1 MIILSCEKIH
11 KSFGIDVVLDEISF
25 SVKEGSRMGVV
36 GANGAGKSTLFKII
50 INEISP
56 DSGQVYI
63 ARDTRIGY
71 LPQDAALD
79 SNEPVW
85 AELLQ
90 VFRPLLEMEKQ
101 LRSLEA
107 QISEAA
113 DKGEANYRLLLNE
126 YARLVEQ
133 YENQGGY
140 SYESYIKG
148 VLIGLGFS
156 PDEFQKPIYQLSGGQ
171 KTRIALARLLLQK
184 PQILLLDEPT
194 NHLDLDATQWLED
207 YLRDYPG
214 TVLLISHDRYFLD
227 RLCDSILDIEN
238 GRSRLYQGNYSVY
251 KEKKAFDIAQQQKSY
266 ELQQREIER
275 QEAIIQRY
283 KSFNRE
289 KSIRAAESR
298 QKALDKMERIE
309 KPYTEDEIRFRFEIK
324 NQSGNDVLQV
334 TDLAKSFDDKLLFQN
349 VSFFIRRGE
358 RVAILGPN
366 GIGKS
371 TLLKCILGQYSPSSG
386 DIRLGTGVSIG
397 YYDQEQRNL
406 RPNNTVIDEVWSA
419 APHLSQT
426 EIRNIL
432 AAFLFKN
439 EDVFKTIGTL
449 SGGERGR
456 VLLAKLI
463 LAKDN
468 FLILDEPTNH
478 LDMASKEKLEQAL
491 ADYPG
496 TILVVSHDRYFLNK
510 IVNRIL
516 VLEKEGVTEYLGNY
530 DDYLEKKRALTS
542 ASEEKPEIEKTKTAI
557 KEQRRREREERE
569 KKRKMREEL
578 ELLENSIHEL
588 EKEIERLEERLCDP
602 SLYQQIEKMR
612 EVQKEYEHAKSLLDQ
627 KYELWLKLSEP

>member
-578 ELLENSIHEL
+578 KLLENSIHEL

-612 EVQKEYEHAKSLLDQ
+612 EVQRKYEHAKSLLDQ
-627 KYELWLKLSEP
+627 KYELWLKLSES